1 MRMRLT
7 FCTGPEVIAEA
18 TRVLQVISDASE
30 DIDIKLETHDFGGR
44 AIDVSG
50 EPLTPAA
57 LKACQEADAILLGTL
72 YPERSRFNAAKTT
85 LQVPSVDPSGAWNSR
100 CARNRAS

>member
-1 MRMRLT
+1 MRARLT

-57 LKACQEADAILLGTL
+57 LKACQEADAILLGML
-72 YPERSRFNAAKTT
+72 RPEQLCFQAAEPAH
-85 LQVPSVDPSGAWNSR
+85 QVPSVDPSGAWSSR
-100 CARNRAS
+100 CARSRAS

>member
-1 MRMRLT
+1 MRARLI

-57 LKACQEADAILLGTL
+57 LKACQEADAILLGAL
-72 YPERSRFNAAKTT
+72 LFERSWFKATKTA
-85 LQVPSVDPSGAWNSR
+85 LQVPSVDLSGAWNSR
-100 CARNRAS
+100 CARSRAS